1 MRTISK
7 IINLVAT
14 SLLIGVFAL
23 VAIACGQE
31 SAPTQA
37 PEPAEPATSDV
48 SPTLPE
54 DVAVEALPTA
64 PDFTLPAANRD
75 NAEIS
80 LSAFQ
85 GDKPVVLVFYRAY
98 W

>member
-7 IINLVAT
+7 INNLVAAT
-14 SLLIGVFAL
+14 MLIAVFAF

-31 SAPTQA
+31 AAPIQS
-37 PEPAEPATSDV
+37 PEPAAPATSDV

-54 DVAVEALPTA
+54 DVAVKDLPKA
-64 PDFTLPAANRD
+64 SDFTLPAANRD

-80 LSAFQ
+80 LSSFQ
-85 GDKPVVLVFYRAY
+85 GSQPVVLVFYRAY